1 MDFRKNDHGATPHDI
16 SINFTTRQRTF
27 IPISTLFCFCKYSHG
42 TKLLWV
48 SKTKRFSTWEL
59 LPVYNCHLIS
69 FQHIDGADLLT
80 ANKKSIRSLKQQTL
94 GLLTGRRCLFGIFIF
109 YHYNFLILRSHKL
122 PTSWALIGSLWSLS
136 WRQTQALHTYRINLS
151 PFTKDFRVW
160 GAPIET

>member
-1 MDFRKNDHGATPHDI
+1 MDFRKYDHGAASHDI
-16 SINFTTRQRTF
+16 STNFMTPQRTF

-80 ANKKSIRSLKQQTL
+80 ANKKSIRSLMIQQTL
-94 GLLTGRRCLFGIFIF
+94 NSLTGRRCLFGIFIF
-109 YHYNFLILRSHKL
+109 YYYLSFLNPHPQISQI
-122 PTSWALIGSLWSLS
+122 AYELS
-136 WRQTQALHTYRINLS
+136 IDWI
-151 PFTKDFRVW
+151 VC
-160 GAPIET
+160 GV